1 MASPLATRHSPHVTK
16 SLGLIAGEGE
26 FPFLVARGAR
36 KAGLRVVVVGLKG
49 SADVA
54 LKNESDVYYDA
65 GVARLGRWI
74 RVFRREGVRRAVMAG
89 GIDKVRSLSRLRPDW
104 RAVRLLGRTLARGDD
119 ALLRGL
125 ADELA
130 TDGIEIVPCTTFL
143 ERLLFPAGL
152 VAGPPLES
160 RARDDVRLGC
170 RVLSALGALDVGQSV
185 VVEGGV
191 VLAVEAIEGTDET
204 IRRAGA
210 LGRGHAVVVKAAKQA
225 QDMRFDVPAVGPRTV
240 ETMAANGARTLAVEA
255 GRAIL
260 LEGEDVIALA
270 RRHAITIVGYTGDGE
285 VTRV

>member
-1 MASPLATRHSPHVTK
+1 MEK
-16 SLGLIAGEGE
+16 IGLIAGNGI
-26 FPFLVARGAR
+26 FPVLFAREARARGYHVVAVAHVGESR
-36 KAGLRVVVVGLKG
+36 SEIDGAADSVDWIRVGQIAKL
-49 SADVA
+49 
-54 LKNESDVYYDA
+54 
-65 GVARLGRWI
+65 I

-285 VTRV
+285 VTRA

>member
-1 MASPLATRHSPHVTK
+1 MEK
-16 SLGLIAGEGE
+16 IGLIAGNGI
-26 FPFLVARGAR
+26 FPVLFAREARARGYHVVAVAHVGESR
-36 KAGLRVVVVGLKG
+36 SEIDGAADSVDWIRVGQIAKL
-49 SADVA
+49 
-54 LKNESDVYYDA
+54 
-65 GVARLGRWI
+65 I

>member
-1 MASPLATRHSPHVTK
+1 MEK
-16 SLGLIAGEGE
+16 IGLIAGNGI
-26 FPFLVARGAR
+26 FPVLFAREARARGY
-36 KAGLRVVVVGLKG
+36 RVVAVAHVGESRG
-49 SADVA
+49 EIDGAADSV
-54 LKNESDVYYDA
+54 DWIRV
-65 GVARLGRWI
+65 GQIARMI

-89 GIDKVRSLSRLRPDW
+89 GIDKVRSLSRVRPDW

-119 ALLRGL
+119 ELLRGL

-130 TDGIEIVPCTTFL
+130 GDGIEIVPCTMFL

-152 VAGPPLES
+152 LAGPALAS
-160 RARDDVRLGC
+160 RAHDDIRLGC
-170 RVLSALGALDVGQSV
+170 RVLAALGAVDVGQSV

-210 LGRGHAVVVKAAKQA
+210 LGRGHAVVVKAAKQG
-225 QDMRFDVPAVGPRTV
+225 QDMRFDVPAVGPRTI

-260 LEGEDVIALA
+260 LDGENVVALA
-270 RRHAITIVGYTGDGE
+270 RRHAITLVGYAGLGE
-285 VTRV
+285 VSLA

>member
-1 MASPLATRHSPHVTK
+1 MEK
-16 SLGLIAGEGE
+16 IGLIAGNGI
-26 FPFLVARGAR
+26 FPVLFAREARARGYCVIAVAHVGESR
-36 KAGLRVVVVGLKG
+36 PEIDAAADSVDWIRVGQIAKLC
-49 SADVA
+49 
-54 LKNESDVYYDA
+54 
-65 GVARLGRWI
+65 

-89 GIDKVRSLSRLRPDW
+89 GIDKVRSLSGLRPDW
-104 RAVRLLGRTLARGDD
+104 RAVRLLGRTLGRGDD

-130 TDGIEIVPCTTFL
+130 VDGIEIVQCTTFL

-152 VAGPPLES
+152 VAGPALQE
-160 RARDDVRLGC
+160 RAREDIRVGS
-170 RVLSALGALDVGQSV
+170 RVLSALGTLDVGQSV
-185 VVEGGV
+185 VVEAGV

-210 LGRGHAVVVKAAKQA
+210 LGRGRAVVVKAAKRG

-260 LEGEDVIALA
+260 LEAENVAKLA
-270 RRHAITIVGYTGDGE
+270 THHQITVVGYTEDGE
-285 VTRV
+285 VPRV

>member
-1 MASPLATRHSPHVTK
+1 MEK
-16 SLGLIAGEGE
+16 IGLIAGNGI
-26 FPFLVARGAR
+26 FPVLFAREARARGYH
-36 KAGLRVVVVGLKG
+36 VVAVAHVGESRSEIDG
-49 SADVA
+49 AADSV
-54 LKNESDVYYDA
+54 E
-65 GVARLGRWI
+65 WI
-74 RVFRREGVRRAVMAG
+74 RVGQIAKLIAVFRREGVRRAVMAG

-152 VAGPPLES
+152 VAGPPPDE
-160 RARDDVRLGC
+160 RALTDLRLGC
-170 RVLSALGALDVGQSV
+170 RVLAALGALDVGQSV

-204 IRRAGA
+204 IRRSGA
-210 LGRGHAVVVKAAKQA
+210 LGRGRSVVVKAAKRG

-240 ETMAANGARTLAVEA
+240 ETMAAHGARTLAVEA

-260 LEGEDVIALA
+260 LDGDELIGLA
-270 RRHAITIVGYTGDGE
+270 RRHEIAVVGYTGDGE
-285 VTRV
+285 VVRG